1 MVWFVSET
9 CNTHR
14 NKIIQGQ
21 IIYEYK
27 YRLQCQRTL
36 GSVLIVN
43 CEPNTVVI
51 LKWQNRKTAYSGQPK
66 TLYKKLTLRRD
77 QQKEKTSDGEI
88 NAKYGERKKHT
99 KKLLRI
105 SYWQYIEDIV
115 IPKSLITPGQC
126 VIQWNVFG
134 STSNKRNPDHQG
146 ISFIKQDG
154 KNKHRPYPKILCHGI
169 SISQIFSSK
178 ENNSS
183 HEFYKKM

>member
-1 MVWFVSET
+1 MSTNSWICFDS
-9 CNTHR
+9 
-14 NKIIQGQ
+14 
-21 IIYEYK
+21 
-27 YRLQCQRTL
+27 
-36 GSVLIVN
+36 
-43 CEPNTVVI
+43 
-51 LKWQNRKTAYSGQPK
+51 
-66 TLYKKLTLRRD
+66 KLWT
-77 QQKEKTSDGEI
+77 
-88 NAKYGERKKHT
+88 KYGSYTKVTKPKDGLLWTTQDIVQKTNMEKRSTKGKNKRRGDQRKIYREKKHN

-146 ISFIKQDG
+146 ISFIKQNG